1 MGEAVCGAT
10 PGFASSVLAAALAAS
25 AEVASGATA
34 ATSVTV
40 PRKTVSSDCRPGHF
54 PGGCLE
60 QVQARSTEGLK
71 KNRSAAA
78 RNERYIMRIHR
89 TLCRARKSRNRARF
103 FARGAVG

>member
-1 MGEAVCGAT
+1 MGVADWGAA
-10 PGFASSVLAAALAAS
+10 PGFASLVLAEAVAAS
-25 AEVASGATA
+25 AELASGATA
-34 ATSVTV
+34 EISVTV

-89 TLCRARKSRNRARF
+89 TL
-103 FARGAVG
+103 